1 MPNPKQALQKAE
13 DTLQEYNSSVP
24 KSLFSLASKPHGKG
38 MKKVKSAKAKD
49 GGTFEVYERPAK
61 AGQDRYLMYHA
72 FGNGKGLDLGTHPS
86 ADGAL
91 KFARNNGIIEGRY
104 DSYGYDFKDR
114 WDGETPRATGRDY
127 FGRPMR
133 AEPEP
138 YIFKDKAEA
147 QKLYNQMARR
157 GKIPAGSRGPIK
169 NQRGNEVE
177 WIVMVQEDIYEQ
189 IVEANSDKVMKQ
201 LIGKL
206 KKQMSSVDKIDPT
219 SDAYKKMI
227 KFLDATAK
235 ANPQAMKVLADADV
249 KFLSK
254 LAKNR
259 LPKGKKM
266 NKKTL
271 VPEALKKAET
281 VLEKSKYT
289 PTENDKDGDGWAD
302 WMTDADKALARKAV
316 SNLAKA
322 VAKGEREKKKEID
335 SLATSILK
343 KLGLR

>member
-13 DTLQEYNSSVP
+13 GTLQEYNSSVP
-24 KSLFSLASKPHGKG
+24 KSLFRLAPKPHGKG

-49 GGTFEVYERPAK
+49 GGYFEVYERPAK

-72 FGNGKGLDLGTHPS
+72 FGNGRGLDLGTHPS

-91 KFARNNGIIEGRY
+91 KFAKNNGIIEGRY

-157 GKIPAGSRGPIK
+157 GKIPVGTRGPIK
-169 NQRGNEVE
+169 NQRGKEVE
-177 WIVMVQEDIYEQ
+177 WIVMVQEDIKEDIYEQ

-259 LPKGKKM
+259 LSGKNL

-271 VPEALKKAET
+271 VPEAF
-281 VLEKSKYT
+281 KYT
-289 PTENDKDGDGWAD
+289 P
-302 WMTDADKALARKAV
+302 
-316 SNLAKA
+316 S
-322 VAKGEREKKKEID
+322 EREAEKKKRDAKRAKQDKTDGKVKAALRKVGRFLADLEIESD
-335 SLATSILK
+335 WE
-343 KLGLR
+343 